1 MLKKLKITFDW
12 DTRVQEEDKK
22 FVQEL
27 YLILLSCPDQLIE
40 SAKLSAFFENL
51 LTTNHTLETIVAAT
65 MHNIQPKASDNN
77 IKNFTS
83 IIEWYRR
90 LDKRYNL
97 SLTAAL
103 VPLMTTENLN
113 KLSNLQ
119 PPFLENYDSVD
130 NAKLYDNEAEITQG
144 KSRNLR
150 ILYIILHCQGRTHF
164 K

>member
-1 MLKKLKITFDW
+1 MNITFDW
-12 DTRVQEEDKK
+12 DVRVPEDDKK
-22 FVQEL
+22 SIQEL
-27 YLILLSCPDQLIE
+27 YLILLSCPDQLIV

-65 MHNIQPKASDNN
+65 MHNIQPRASDNN
-77 IKNFTS
+77 IKNFTF
-83 IIEWYRR
+83 INDWYRR

-97 SLTAAL
+97 SLAAAL

-119 PPFLENYDSVD
+119 PPFLENYDTVV
-130 NAKLYDNEAEITQG
+130 NAKLYDNVAEVTQG

-150 ILYIILHCQGRTHF
+150 ILNIIL
-164 K
+164 